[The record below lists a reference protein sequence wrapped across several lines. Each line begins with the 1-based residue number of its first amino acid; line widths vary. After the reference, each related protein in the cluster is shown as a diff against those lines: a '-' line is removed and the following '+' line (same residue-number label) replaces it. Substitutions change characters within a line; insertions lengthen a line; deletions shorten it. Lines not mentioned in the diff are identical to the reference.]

1 MGEYTGI
8 FKARYQ
14 TKGRVDWVKLLT
26 EEDKAVFIRMGLAA
40 AEYGR
45 KGGIARARTAKRDAR
60 GRFTNGTLRS

>member
-1 MGEYTGI
+1 MSEYTGI

-26 EEDKAVFIRMGLAA
+26 EEDKAVFIRMGL
-40 AEYGR
+40 
-45 KGGIARARTAKRDAR
+45 GGIARARTAKRDAR